1 MKKYVE
7 RHHSFWIPIFL
18 SILIAGCGGGGG
30 DDTTT
35 TSNNT
40 PIADAGIAQTISQDQ
55 LVTLDGSGSYDSD
68 GDTLTYSWSQV
79 SGAPI
84 TLDNPTSVSP
94 TFDSPDSGG
103 DVVIELIVND
113 GTIDSAPSQV
123 TITFTYVD
131 SVIATFSNS
140 SLQRIFAD
148 PVRPAIYITDA
159 LQNVVHVIDTTNN
172 TLVTSIPVGS
182 QPTKMDMNV
191 NADSLFVM
199 NSGGSSITVIDP
211 DTLRVKSTLNLPVS
225 PYAIAVSSSD
235 HLYISMDNSI
245 SPAILGYDISTMPYT
260 QSFISYTALM
270 IWGRNESQTRLYVH
284 DWSTGLNTLLWDV
297 TVSPPVELGSG
308 DISGYDT
315 IVIPIHATERVFI
328 TSAFES
334 TEYVDWANFSGNVP
348 IYTGLHLDATLN
360 VEWSANAT
368 ASNFMG
374 TELAIAHTN
383 TVTNTLIPVEDMH
396 DPVPDLHIFSGTT
409 FAQLEILGLS
419 DYVLNNGLS
428 YASNGD
434 IYFLKGQG
442 VSTSIACIDR

>member
-131 SVIATFSNS
+131 ATIAHFSDS

-159 LQNVVHVIDTTNN
+159 LQNLVHVFETTNN

-199 NSGGSSITVIDP
+199 NSGGNTISVIDP
-211 DTLRVKSTLNLPVS
+211 DMLRVKYTLTLPGT
-225 PYAIAVSSSD
+225 PDAIAVSSSE
-235 HLYISMDNSI
+235 HLYVSMDNYTTPEI
-245 SPAILGYDISTMPYT
+245 VGYNISTLPYT
-260 QSFISYTALM
+260 QSFTSTDALIIM
-270 IWGRNESQTRLYVH
+270 GRDDSHARMYMH
-284 DWSTGLNTLLWDV
+284 DWSTSLTARLWDI
-297 TVSPPVELGSG
+297 TISPPVELGIGDVSSG
-308 DISGYDT
+308 AT
-315 IVIPIHATERVFI
+315 TVTPIHATDLVFI
-328 TSAFES
+328 SPAL
-334 TEYVDWANFSGNVP
+334 EYWDTRWPNYGGDVP
-348 IYTGLHLDATLN
+348 IFNGLVRVATLN
-360 VEWSANAT
+360 VEWDPIAT
-368 ASNFMG
+368 ASNFQG
-374 TELAIAHTN
+374 TELAVAHTN
-383 TVTNTLIPVEDMH
+383 MVTNPVIPVEDMH
-396 DPVPDLHIFSGTT
+396 DPVPDLHLFNGAT
-409 FAQLEILGLS
+409 FAQLEILVLS
-419 DYVLNNGLS
+419 DYVLHNGLS
-428 YASNGD
+428 YAANGD
-434 IYFLKGQG
+434 IYFLKGAG
-442 VSTSIACIDR
+442 VLTSLAYIDR